1 MLDNINHV
9 KRVCRQTSCFVN
21 TKTEKKLQTLKV
33 HFKDNGIIT
42 RVHWNTKRLPKNT
55 TCTTEIETVKSFV
68 GNYAMVNV
76 LNLLGRVPGC
86 KSDIVSPFPMG
97 YNKQYVHQQYCGGCE
112 AANQFKVS
120 YWVSWIIG
128 VIFFLMFLPHSLGQT
143 WMPKNISVFKSQNK
157 DEKIKSDAIQKK
169 RRTFKRFY
177 KALQWLS
184 NSL

>member
-1 MLDNINHV
+1 MECVKKFSFDEIEDVILLLRKYSNEILDNINHV

-21 TKTEKKLQTLKV
+21 T
-33 HFKDNGIIT
+33 NW
-42 RVHWNTKRLPKNT
+42 HWNTKRLPKNT

-120 YWVSWIIG
+120 YWVS
-128 VIFFLMFLPHSLGQT
+128 
-143 WMPKNISVFKSQNK
+143 
-157 DEKIKSDAIQKK
+157 
-169 RRTFKRFY
+169 
-177 KALQWLS
+177 
-184 NSL
+184 

>member
-1 MLDNINHV
+1 MECVKKFSFDEIEDVILLLRKYSNEMLDNINHV

-120 YWVSWIIG
+120 YWVS
-128 VIFFLMFLPHSLGQT
+128 
-143 WMPKNISVFKSQNK
+143 
-157 DEKIKSDAIQKK
+157 
-169 RRTFKRFY
+169 
-177 KALQWLS
+177 
-184 NSL
+184 